1 MGIGKSIAQEE
12 LITIAGSEESVINA
26 KNFDDVGTKLEEI
39 EEATCSKN

>member
-12 LITIAGSEESVINA
+12 LITIAGSEDSVINA
-26 KNFDDVGTKLEEI
+26 KSFEDLGNKLKEI